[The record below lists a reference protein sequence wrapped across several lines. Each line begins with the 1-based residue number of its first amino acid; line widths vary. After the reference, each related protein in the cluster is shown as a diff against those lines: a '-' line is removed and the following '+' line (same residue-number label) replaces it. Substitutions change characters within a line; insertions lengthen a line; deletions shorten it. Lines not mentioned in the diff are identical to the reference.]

1 MYRTVDASVMRQV
14 NKQTVLSLIY
24 QKSVTS
30 RVAISE
36 ETGLNRATVS
46 SLVDELI
53 AEEFVEEIG
62 LGSSTG
68 GRKPILLRFNARAG
82 YAVGVDVQ
90 ITHVTSVLTNAA
102 RDVVHYQ
109 RLELEA
115 NQEHYTTDWLLAILR
130 QEIQA
135 VIAAMPA
142 SPHGVLGVGIALPG
156 LINHTAGRVIY
167 LPNLGLADWGIVE
180 ELSQWFPYP
189 FVVDND
195 ANCGAW
201 SEYLTRRINNLV
213 FVNAGVGIG
222 SGIIFNGALYRGRD
236 GIAGESGHT
245 TIAANGLLCSCGNYG
260 CWEEYASERGLA
272 RYLREFGVEADIGP
286 HFVTDSVHLAQSG
299 DPAFRHA
306 FQKLGESLGI
316 GLSNVLQVLNP
327 EVAYLGGTVAEA
339 QSLVLGE
346 MHRVIRHRSMDAN
359 KGTRIVV
366 AEPTAVALGA
376 AGLAISQ
383 AVKMVPV
390 PTA

>member
-24 QKSVTS
+24 QKSATS

-53 AEEFVEEIG
+53 AEQFVEEIG
-62 LGSSTG
+62 LGNSTG

-82 YAVGVDVQ
+82 YAVGIDVQ
-90 ITHVTSVLTNAA
+90 ITHLTSVLTNAA
-102 RDVVHYQ
+102 RDVIHYQ

-115 NQEHYTTDWLLAILR
+115 NQEHYTADWLLAILR

-135 VIAAMPA
+135 VIADMPT

-156 LINHTAGRVIY
+156 LVHHIAGNVIY
-167 LPNLGLADWGIVE
+167 LPNLGLTDWAIVD
-180 ELSQWFPYP
+180 ELSRWFPYN

-201 SEYLTRRINNLV
+201 SEYLSRRINNLV
-213 FVNAGVGIG
+213 FVNAGVGVG
-222 SGIIFNGALYRGRD
+222 SGIIINGTLYRGRD
-236 GIAGESGHT
+236 GIAGEAGHT

-260 CWEEYASERGLA
+260 CWEEYASERALA
-272 RYLREFGVEADIGP
+272 RYLKEFSVQAEIGP
-286 HFVTDSVHLAQSG
+286 HFLTDSVRLAQSG
-299 DPAFRHA
+299 DPAYRQA
-306 FQKLGESLGI
+306 FQKLGESLGV

-327 EVAYLGGTVAEA
+327 EIAYLGGTVAEA
-339 QSLVLGE
+339 QSLVLSE
-346 MHRVIRHRSMDAN
+346 IQRVIRHRSMDAN
-359 KGTRIVV
+359 KGTPIVI

-383 AVKMVPV
+383 TVKMLPV
-390 PTA
+390 PTT

>member
-30 RVAISE
+30 RVAISD

-62 LGSSTG
+62 LGNSTG

-82 YAVGVDVQ
+82 YAVGIDVQ

-102 RDVVHYQ
+102 RDVIHYQ

-115 NQEHYTTDWLLAILR
+115 DHGHYTTDWLLGILR
-130 QEIQA
+130 QEIQS
-135 VIAAMPA
+135 VTAAMPA

-156 LINHTAGRVIY
+156 LVNHIAGHVIY
-167 LPNLGLADWGIVE
+167 LPNLGLTDWAIVDD
-180 ELSQWFPYP
+180 LSRWFPYP

-201 SEYLTRRINNLV
+201 SEYLARRVNNLV
-213 FVNAGVGIG
+213 FLNAGVGVG
-222 SGIIFNGALYRGRD
+222 SGIIINGALYRGRD

-245 TIAANGLLCSCGNYG
+245 TIATHGLICSCGNYG
-260 CWEEYASERGLA
+260 CWEEYASERALA
-272 RYLREFGVEADIGP
+272 RYLREFGVEANVSP
-286 HFVTDSVHLAQSG
+286 HFLSDSVRQAQSG
-299 DPAFRHA
+299 DSAYRQA
-306 FQKLGESLGI
+306 FQKLGEYLGI
-316 GLSNVLQVLNP
+316 GLSNLLQVLNP

-339 QSLVLGE
+339 QPLVFSDIQ
-346 MHRVIRHRSMDAN
+346 RVIRHRSMGAN
-359 KGTRIVV
+359 KETSIVI

-383 AVKMVPV
+383 TVKMLPV
-390 PTA
+390 PTT